1 MKEASEVTALVFD
14 HGLFIPVARR
24 LAKKFKRVL
33 YTTPWAKGFTTI
45 NDCVIGDGFGD
56 IERVDDFWPM
66 KKEID
71 MFVFPDIQH
80 AGLQLELEAQ
90 GFPVWGSRN
99 GDSLEIY
106 RQKFHR
112 ILGELGLDVP
122 KFEPVLGLDRLRE
135 HLRDKE
141 DKYIKIS
148 KHRGTL
154 ETTHWRNWDLDEG
167 TLDYWA
173 VKLGPAKNKVTF
185 YVFDAIDTPLEIGGD
200 TYNIRGQWPSLMLH
214 GDERKDRGYLGAVTA
229 RADMPEQ
236 VQEILSAFGPE
247 LGKYGYINQWSMEV
261 RVKDEHS
268 FFIDPCCRGGL
279 PSTGAQLMVWEN
291 WPEIVL
297 AGAHGEL
304 VEPEAQAMFAAECVL
319 TMKTAHAAGASLW
332 GKTRIREELA
342 EWVKFGGC
350 CEIDGAICFP
360 PDDSHGEEV
369 GWLIATGDTI
379 RETIQTMQERAKL
392 LPDGLTAGVDSLGEL
407 LTEIRQAEAEGIAF
421 TPQRVPGPEILLSE
435 NGA

>member
-1 MKEASEVTALVFD
+1 MKDATDTTALVFD

-24 LAKKFKRVL
+24 LAKQFKRVL
-33 YTTPWAKGFTTI
+33 YTTPWAKGFPTI

-56 IERVDDFWPM
+56 IERVDDFWPI
-66 KKEID
+66 KNDID
-71 MFVFPDIQH
+71 LFVFPDIQH

-112 ILGELGLDVP
+112 VLAGLGLEVP
-122 KFEPVLGLDRLRE
+122 PFYTVVGLEQLRA
-135 HLRDKE
+135 HLHDKE

-148 KHRGTL
+148 KYRGTM

-167 TLDYWA
+167 TLDWWA

-200 TYNIRGQWPSLMLH
+200 TYNVRGQWPSLMLH
-214 GDERKDRGYLGAVTA
+214 GDEYKDQGYLGAVTA
-229 RADMPEQ
+229 RGDMPEQ
-236 VQEILSAFGPE
+236 VKEVLEAFGPE
-247 LGKYGYINQWSMEV
+247 LGKNGYANQWSMEI
-261 RVKDEHS
+261 RVKGEHS

-279 PSTGAQLMVWEN
+279 PSTGAQLSVWGN

-297 AGAHGEL
+297 GGAHGEL
-304 VEPEAQAMFAAECVL
+304 VEPEPTAQFAAECVL
-319 TMKTAHAAGASLW
+319 TMKTPKEQW
-332 GKTRIREELA
+332 GKTRVVEELA

-379 RETIQTMQERAKL
+379 RETVETMQERAAM
-392 LPDGLTAGVDSLGEL
+392 LPDGLCAKVESLGEL
-407 LTEIRQAEAEGIAF
+407 LKEIRLAEEKGIEF
-421 TPQRVPGPEILLSE
+421 TDQKVPGPEILLNE